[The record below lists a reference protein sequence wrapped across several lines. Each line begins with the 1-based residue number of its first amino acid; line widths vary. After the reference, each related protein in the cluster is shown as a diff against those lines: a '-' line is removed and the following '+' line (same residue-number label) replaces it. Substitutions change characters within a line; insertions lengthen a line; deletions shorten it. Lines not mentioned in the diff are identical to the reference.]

1 MNQTSSIIMII
12 KITSI
17 QIISSMIFPATVPVV
32 SAPINGSIPVPLPL
46 IINPVIK
53 HEEKKEDKK
62 EDEKEE
68 QNYSCNE

>member
-17 QIISSMIFPATVPVV
+17 QIISSMIFPAFV